1 MIGRDVE
8 NAADPRVEGFDGLQL
23 KTRNFGDHKVPSV
36 PLHRGERGVRQ
47 RRAKVSPHE
56 GIKPGGAQEVADQA
70 DRRALSIR
78 AGNGDQPARE
88 IS

>member
-8 NAADPRVEGFDGLQL
+8 NAADPGVECFDGLQL
-23 KTRNFGDHKVPSV
+23 KTRNFGDHKVPAMTV
-36 PLHRGERGVRQ
+36 QRGQRGLRQ
-47 RRAKVSPHE
+47 RRAKISPHE
-56 GIKPGGAQEVADQA
+56 GIKPGGAQEVTDQA

-78 AGNGDQPARE
+78 ASDGDQPARQ